1 MINIQTTIYQSK
13 KGQNM
18 IDNNQ
23 VIVYGGTGFYGQKVV
38 DKLVQKGQAVK
49 VVTRNSERAKN
60 IVGDEVELFQGDVT
74 EEGTIEKSLNNV
86 GAIVICLSAMSN
98 KLIRKMKEIEHDAVL
113 EIMEQAQKA
122 NISRLVYMSGY
133 EMRKQ
138 LLDDLKIPEFGA
150 IKIEVEE
157 KIRQS
162 DFNWTIL
169 GDAPAFEM
177 FFAFTNKGRMA
188 VPGGGLNAFPTI
200 SPEDVG
206 EIAAQIVIRDDLNGR
221 RIKLTG
227 PKAYSFPE
235 AAKLMTDISGKRIR
249 HMTIPLFL
257 INIVSFL
264 LLPFT
269 PFVRYLYK
277 SLKMLN
283 NFPADLAHNVPKD
296 HKLLRE
302 LFDYEPI
309 TLEMEI
315 SRRIK
320 VGLIK

>member
-1 MINIQTTIYQSK
+1 MP
-13 KGQNM
+13 QNNKQ
-18 IDNNQ
+18 I
-23 VIVYGGTGFYGQKVV
+23 IVYGGTGLYGQKVV
-38 DKLVQKGQAVK
+38 ESLVRKGQLVK
-49 VVTRNSERAKN
+49 VVTRNYENAKRKF
-60 IVGDEVELFQGDVT
+60 GDKVEIFQGDVT
-74 EEGTIEKSLNNV
+74 EKETIKESLSNV

-98 KLIRKMKEIEHDAVL
+98 KLIRRIKEIERDAVFD
-113 EIMEQAQKA
+113 IMEQAKRA

-133 EMRKQ
+133 EMRGQ
-138 LLDDLKIPEFGA
+138 LLNDLKIPEFGE
-150 IKIEVEE
+150 IKIAVEE

-177 FFAFTNKGRMA
+177 FFAFTNKGRMT
-188 VPGGGLNAFPTI
+188 VPGGGLKPFPTI

-206 EIAAQIVIRDDLNGR
+206 EITAQIVLRDDLNGK

-235 AAKLMTDISGKRIR
+235 VAQLITEISGRKIK
-249 HMTIPLFL
+249 HMKIPLLFINIASFL
-257 INIVSFL
+257 IL
-264 LLPFT
+264 HFT

-283 NFPADLAHNVPKD
+283 NFPADLAEGVPKD

-302 LFDYEPI
+302 LFDYEPV

-315 SRRIK
+315 QQRINENN
-320 VGLIK
+320 L

>member
-1 MINIQTTIYQSK
+1 
-13 KGQNM
+13 M
-18 IDNNQ
+18 IDTNQ
-23 VIVYGGTGFYGQKVV
+23 IIVYGGTGFYGQKVV
-38 DKLVQKGQAVK
+38 GKLVQKGQSVK
-49 VVTRNSERAKN
+49 VVTRNSENARK
-60 IVGDEVELFQGDVT
+60 IVGDKVELFQGDVT
-74 EEGTIEKSLNNV
+74 EKGIIEKSLKNV
-86 GAIVICLSAMSN
+86 SAIVICLSAMSN
-98 KLIRKMKEIEHDAVL
+98 KLIRKMKEIERDAVL
-113 EIMEQAQKA
+113 EIMEQAKKA

-138 LLDDLKIPEFGA
+138 FLDDLKIPEFGE
-150 IKIEVEE
+150 IKIEIED

-177 FFAFTNKGRMA
+177 FFAFLNNGRMT
-188 VPGGGLNAFPTI
+188 VPGGGMIAFPTI

-206 EIAAQIVIRDDLNGR
+206 EITAQIVVRDDLNGK

-235 AAKLMTDISGKRIR
+235 VAKLMSDISGKRIK
-249 HMTIPLFL
+249 HMTIPLFVV
-257 INIVSFL
+257 NIVSFL

-283 NFPADLAHNVPKD
+283 NFPADLAEGVPED

-315 SRRIK
+315 NRRIK
-320 VGLIK
+320 DNNL

>member
-1 MINIQTTIYQSK
+1 MEEER
-13 KGQNM
+13 NM
-18 IDNNQ
+18 KDNNQ
-23 VIVYGGTGFYGQKVV
+23 IIVYGGTGFYGQKVV
-38 DKLVQKGQAVK
+38 EKLIEKGQSVK
-49 VVTRNSERAKN
+49 VVTRNSENAKK

-74 EEGTIEKSLNNV
+74 EKGAIEKSLKNV

-98 KLIRKMKEIEHDAVL
+98 KLIRKMKEIERDAVL
-113 EIMEQAQKA
+113 EIMEQAKKA

-138 LLDDLKIPEFGA
+138 LLDDLKIPEFGE
-150 IKIEVEE
+150 IKIEIEA

-188 VPGGGLNAFPTI
+188 VPGGGLNPFPTI

-206 EIAAQIVIRDDLNGR
+206 EITAQIVMRNDLNGK
-221 RIKLTG
+221 RIRLTG

-235 AAKLMTDISGKRIR
+235 VAKLMTDISGKRIK
-249 HMTIPLFL
+249 HLKIPLL
-257 INIVSFL
+257 IINIVSFL

-283 NFPADLAHNVPKD
+283 NFPADLAENVPED

-302 LFDYEPI
+302 LFDYEPV

-315 SRRIK
+315 NRRINENS
-320 VGLIK
+320 L